1 MNSTGKS
8 EGAGTLRLSFEEIKL
23 GNMNYN
29 PVVLVSLEA
38 VEEKKET
45 LEVADRNTTKQ
56 PWWMR

>member
-38 VEEKKET
+38 VEKKET